1 VTGVIVK
8 ELTEDNEARV
18 HVASILVSFVASISR
33 AMVVVNF
40 EVRVMDR
47 VLKLVLAETSVK
59 AVPLGV
65 RK

>member
-1 VTGVIVK
+1 VGAG
-8 ELTEDNEARV
+8 EDNEARV

-59 AVPLGV
+59 AVPLDV

>member
-8 ELTEDNEARV
+8 ELTEENEARV